1 MRQATHPTTIYSLN
15 MKGIC
20 TLANDTVYDQLIA
33 LLNSIEVI
41 LGSNIPICIYPFDD
55 QIEQIKAEIVNRP
68 NVFIYEDSASIQ
80 RWDEFMQAAAPE
92 RLNRK
97 IFRLYG
103 AHRRFCAFDGP
114 FEKFIYMDADTLVMN
129 SLDGVFQKLEE
140 SDFVVYDF
148 QFRDPTKVY
157 NIQSPKLLEVFEQ
170 TRIDSEIFCSGF
182 YGSKQGLFEQDTR
195 EWLLAQLQSGEAE
208 ILYEGAGEQP
218 LLNYMVMKT
227 GMNSYNFAYSLPD
240 GEKTGCSVTS
250 KHFEEQDNILY
261 DRGNRLTYIHY
272 IGVPPDLIRRVCAGE
287 NIEFPYRD
295 LFLHYRYLRE
305 PEKRPIFAQA
315 PKSYT
320 EVSAPNLL
328 TRVLRRL
335 RINV

>member
-1 MRQATHPTTIYSLN
+1 

-20 TLANDTVYDQLIA
+20 TLANDKVYDQLIA

-41 LGSNIPICIYPFDD
+41 LGSNTPVCIYPFDD
-55 QIEQIKAEIVNRP
+55 QLQQIQAEIVNRP
-68 NVFIYEDSASIQ
+68 NVFIYEDSTSIQ
-80 RWDEFMQAAAPE
+80 RWDEFMEAAAPE

-97 IFRLYG
+97 KFRLYG

-129 SLDGVFQKLEE
+129 SLDAVFQKLEK

-148 QFRDPTKVY
+148 QFIDPTKVY
-157 NIQSPKLLEVFEQ
+157 NIDSPKLLKVFEQ
-170 TRIDSEIFCSGF
+170 NRLESEIFCSGF
-182 YGSKQGLFEQDTR
+182 YGSQQGLFEQNTR
-195 EWLLAQLQSGEAE
+195 EWLLDKLQSGEAE

-240 GEKTGCSVTS
+240 REKTGCSVTS
-250 KHFEEQDNILY
+250 KHFEEQDRILY
-261 DRGNRLTYIHY
+261 DKGNRLTYIHY
-272 IGVPPDLIRRVCAGE
+272 IGVQPDLIRRVCAGE

-305 PEKRPIFAQA
+305 PEKRPIFTE
-315 PKSYT
+315 PLKSYADI
-320 EVSAPNLL
+320 SARSLL
-328 TRVLRRL
+328 QRVLGRL
-335 RINV
+335 RINL

>member
-1 MRQATHPTTIYSLN
+1 MN
-15 MKGIC
+15 GIC

-41 LGSNIPICIYPFDD
+41 LGSKIPVCIYPFDE
-55 QIEQIKAEIVNRP
+55 QVQQIKTEIAKHP
-68 NVFIYEDSASIQ
+68 NVFMYEDVASIQ
-80 RWDEFMQAAAPE
+80 RWDKFMEAAAPE

-97 IFRLYG
+97 RFRLYG

-129 SLDGVFQKLEE
+129 SLDAVFDKLNE

-148 QFRDPTKVY
+148 QFTDPTKVY
-157 NIQSPKLLEVFEQ
+157 NIQSPKLLKVFEQ
-170 TRIDSEIFCSGF
+170 NRLKSEIFCSGF
-182 YGSKQGLFEQDTR
+182 YGSKQGLFEQNTR
-195 EWLLAQLQSGEAE
+195 EWLVAELKSGDAE
-208 ILYEGAGEQP
+208 ILYSGAGEQP

-227 GMNSYNFAYSLPD
+227 GMNSYNFAYSLPE

-250 KHFEEQDNILY
+250 KHFEEQDQILY
-261 DRGNRLTYIHY
+261 DKGNRLTYIHY

-305 PEKRPIFAQA
+305 PEKRPIFRE
-315 PKSYT
+315 PLKSYAN
-320 EVSAPNLL
+320 VSGPNLL
-328 TRVLRRL
+328 ERVLRRL
-335 RINV
+335 RINL

>member
-1 MRQATHPTTIYSLN
+1 MN
-15 MKGIC
+15 GIC

-41 LGSNIPICIYPFDD
+41 LGSNTPVGIYPFDEEIQ
-55 QIEQIKAEIVNRP
+55 QIQAEIANRP
-68 NVFIYEDSASIQ
+68 NVFLYEDIASIQ
-80 RWDEFMQAAAPE
+80 RWDKFMESAAPE
-92 RLNRK
+92 RLNRQK
-97 IFRLYG
+97 FRLYG

-114 FEKFIYMDADTLVMN
+114 FERFIYMDADTLVMN
-129 SLDGVFQKLEE
+129 SLDAVFDKLNEL
-140 SDFVVYDF
+140 DFVVYDF
-148 QFRDPTKVY
+148 QFTDPTKVY
-157 NIQSPKLLEVFEQ
+157 NFSSPKLLEVFDKN
-170 TRIDSEIFCSGF
+170 RINSEIFCSGF
-182 YGSKQGLFEQDTR
+182 YASKQGLFEQNTR
-195 EWLLAQLQSGEAE
+195 EGLLAQLQSGEAE

-250 KHFEEQDNILY
+250 KHFEVQDNILY
-261 DRGNRLTYIHY
+261 DKGNRLTYIHY

-305 PEKRPIFAQA
+305 PLKRPIFAQA
-315 PKSYT
+315 PKSYAD
-320 EVSAPNLL
+320 VSAPNLL
-328 TRVLRRL
+328 ERVLRGL
-335 RINV
+335 RIN

>member
-1 MRQATHPTTIYSLN
+1 

-41 LGSNIPICIYPFDD
+41 IGLNIPVCIYPFDE
-55 QIEQIKAEIVNRP
+55 QVQQIKSEIAKRP
-68 NVFIYEDSASIQ
+68 NVFMYEDSASIQ
-80 RWDEFMQAAAPE
+80 RWDEFMQAAAPD

-97 IFRLYG
+97 KFRLYG

-114 FEKFIYMDADTLVMN
+114 FEKFIYMDADTLAMN
-129 SLDGVFQKLEE
+129 SFDAIFDRLNK

-148 QFRDPTKVY
+148 QFTDPTKVY
-157 NIQSPKLLEVFEQ
+157 NVSSPKLLQVFDKN
-170 TRIDSEIFCSGF
+170 RVNSEIFCSGF
-182 YGSKQGLFEQDTR
+182 YGSKQGIFDINTR
-195 EWLLAQLQSGEAE
+195 ELLLSHLQSGEAE

-227 GMNSYNFAYSLPD
+227 GMNSYNFARSLPD
-240 GEKTGCSVTS
+240 NQKTGCSVTS
-250 KHFEEQDNILY
+250 KHFQEQDRVLY
-261 DRGNRLTYIHY
+261 DKGNRLTYIHY
-272 IGVPPDLIRRVCAGE
+272 IGVQPDLIRRVCAGE

-305 PEKRPIFAQA
+305 PEKRPIFTE
-315 PKSYT
+315 PLKSYAD
-320 EVSAPNLL
+320 VSSLNLL
-328 TRVLRRL
+328 QRVLRRL
-335 RINV
+335 RINL

>member
-1 MRQATHPTTIYSLN
+1 MN
-15 MKGIC
+15 GIC

-41 LGSNIPICIYPFDD
+41 LGLNIPVCIYPFDE
-55 QIEQIKAEIVNRP
+55 QVQQIKSEIVNRP

-80 RWDEFMQAAAPE
+80 RWDKFMQAAAPD

-97 IFRLYG
+97 KFRLYG

-114 FEKFIYMDADTLVMN
+114 FEKFIYMDADTLAMN
-129 SLDGVFQKLEE
+129 SFDAVFDRLNK

-148 QFRDPTKVY
+148 QFTDPTKVY
-157 NIQSPKLLEVFEQ
+157 NVSSPKLLQVFDKN
-170 TRIDSEIFCSGF
+170 RVNSEIFCSGF
-182 YGSKQGLFEQDTR
+182 YGSKQGIFDINTR
-195 EWLLAQLQSGEAE
+195 ELLLSHLQSGEAE

-227 GMNSYNFAYSLPD
+227 GMNSYNFARSLPD
-240 GEKTGCSVTS
+240 NQKTGCSVTS
-250 KHFEEQDNILY
+250 KHFQEQDRVLY
-261 DRGNRLTYIHY
+261 DKGNRLTYIHY
-272 IGVPPDLIRRVCAGE
+272 IGVQPDLIRRVCAGE

-305 PEKRPIFAQA
+305 PEKRPIFTE
-315 PKSYT
+315 PLKSYAD
-320 EVSAPNLL
+320 VSARNLL
-328 TRVLRRL
+328 QRVLRRL
-335 RINV
+335 RIS

>member
-1 MRQATHPTTIYSLN
+1 

-41 LGSNIPICIYPFDD
+41 IGLNIPVCIYPFDE
-55 QIEQIKAEIVNRP
+55 QVQQIKSEIAKRP
-68 NVFIYEDSASIQ
+68 NVFMYEDSASIQ
-80 RWDEFMQAAAPE
+80 RWDEFMQAAAPD

-97 IFRLYG
+97 KFRLYG

-114 FEKFIYMDADTLVMN
+114 FEKFIYMDADTLAMN
-129 SLDGVFQKLEE
+129 SFDAIFDRLNK

-148 QFRDPTKVY
+148 QFTDPTKVY
-157 NIQSPKLLEVFEQ
+157 NVSSPKLLQVFDKN
-170 TRIDSEIFCSGF
+170 RVNSEIFCSGF
-182 YGSKQGLFEQDTR
+182 YGSKQGIFDINTR
-195 EWLLAQLQSGEAE
+195 ELLLSHLQSGEAK

-227 GMNSYNFAYSLPD
+227 GMNSYNFARSLPD
-240 GEKTGCSVTS
+240 NQKTGCSVTS
-250 KHFEEQDNILY
+250 KHFQEQDRVLY
-261 DRGNRLTYIHY
+261 DKGNRLTYIHY
-272 IGVPPDLIRRVCAGE
+272 IGVQPDLIRRVCAGE

-305 PEKRPIFAQA
+305 PQKRPIFTE
-315 PKSYT
+315 PLKSYAD
-320 EVSAPNLL
+320 VSARNLL
-328 TRVLRRL
+328 QRVLRRL
-335 RINV
+335 RINL